1 MWHLATAA
9 TLKFVQ
15 SRRKEMNF
23 GRLLKLIELDLV
35 RNLLRILKLL
45 PLKERRKQP
54 YRGLL
59 RDTKHWIERIRN
71 SHE

>member
-1 MWHLATAA
+1 
-9 TLKFVQ
+9 
-15 SRRKEMNF
+15 MNF

-59 RDTKHWIERIRN
+59 RDTEHWIERIRN